1 MCNQDWCP
9 LTVCPSVG
17 INMSSTPASS
27 SPGITGFIEIFEGR
41 LAKMKLHLKEELAKA
56 KSQRDKKAIRRIVAD
71 ARKLNRTLKEM
82 RNANTKLCPH
92 CGERL

>member
-1 MCNQDWCP
+1 
-9 LTVCPSVG
+9 
-17 INMSSTPASS
+17 MSGTPPSS

-41 LAKMKLHLKEELAKA
+41 LNKMKLHLKQELGKA
-56 KSQRDKKAIRRIVAD
+56 KNDRDRKSIRRITAD

-82 RNANTKLCPH
+82 RNVSVKLCPH

>member
-1 MCNQDWCP
+1 
-9 LTVCPSVG
+9 
-17 INMSSTPASS
+17 MSGTPADKG
-27 SPGITGFIEIFEGR
+27 PGITGFIEIFEGR
-41 LAKMKLHLKEELAKA
+41 LNKMKMHLKEELGKA
-56 KSQRDKKAIRRIVAD
+56 KHDRDRKAIRRFTAD